1 MIVFILP
8 LVFFAVF
15 IILEIYISTI
25 ADESH

>member
-1 MIVFILP
+1 MIIFILP